1 MKYNTLIIIFFINN
15 LFFLANIS
23 FLLTFEAMNWDNII
37 GQDAL
42 KKQLQESVKNN
53 RIGQALIFLGQEG
66 YGILPLIL
74 AFCREIISMENP
86 ESAIKIDSLN
96 HIDMHFS
103 FPTYI
108 TDKKNTS
115 SSFINIFREQVL
127 SNPYFDFEDWTNTL
141 EDWTNTLKSKNK
153 QLTISTDEIE
163 NIIPKLRLKSYE
175 GGHKIL
181 IIWNAD
187 RMKDVVANKFLKTL
201 EEPPEKTLIILT
213 ANSLDNFLPT
223 ITSRTQIIKVKNI
236 DDEAIKNQLE
246 KQNIDENTIQNII
259 FQAQGNWNKVL
270 KILSS
275 QNIENKFEEH
285 FIKWVRYAFN
295 AKTKPQYLKEILL
308 WADDTSSWN
317 RETQKHFLNYASEI
331 FRLALLENYTAQ
343 SLVYKKLKI
352 NNFKWDSFSKF
363 INGIN
368 IQNILEEISEA
379 NNHITRNGNAK
390 IIWTDLGI
398 KLTRFLHKKT

>member
-1 MKYNTLIIIFFINN
+1 M
-15 LFFLANIS
+15 ANIS

-53 RIGQALIFLGQEG
+53 RIGQALLFVGQEG

-103 FPTYI
+103 FPTYTI
-108 TDKKNTS
+108 DKKNIS
-115 SSFINIFREQVL
+115 SSFIKIFREQVL

-141 EDWTNTLKSKNK
+141 NSENK
-153 QLTISTDEIE
+153 QLIISTDEIE

-187 RMKDVVANKFLKTL
+187 RMNDVAANKFLKTL

-223 ITSRTQIIKVKNI
+223 ITSRTQIIEVKNI
-236 DDEAIKNQLE
+236 DDEAIKNQLK
-246 KQNIDENTIQNII
+246 KQNIDEITIQNII
-259 FQAQGNWNKVL
+259 FQAQGNWNNVL

-317 RETQKHFLNYASEI
+317 RETQKQFLNYASEI

-352 NNFKWDSFSKF
+352 NNFKWDSFSKQWNQYSKYF
-363 INGIN
+363 G
-368 IQNILEEISEA
+368 
-379 NNHITRNGNAK
+379 RNFRGE
-390 IIWTDLGI
+390 
-398 KLTRFLHKKT
+398 

>member
-1 MKYNTLIIIFFINN
+1 M
-15 LFFLANIS
+15 ANIS
-23 FLLTFEAMNWDNII
+23 FLLNFEAMNWDNII

-53 RIGQALIFLGQEG
+53 RIGQALLFVGQEG

-103 FPTYI
+103 FPTYTI
-108 TDKKNTS
+108 DKKNIS
-115 SSFINIFREQVL
+115 SSFIKIFREQVL

-141 EDWTNTLKSKNK
+141 NSENK
-153 QLTISTDEIE
+153 QLIISTDEIE

-187 RMKDVVANKFLKTL
+187 RMNDVAANKFLKTL

-223 ITSRTQIIKVKNI
+223 ITSRTQIIDVKNI
-236 DDEAIKNQLE
+236 DDEAIKNQLK
-246 KQNIDENTIQNII
+246 KQNIDEITIQNII
-259 FQAQGNWNKVL
+259 FQAQGNWNNAL
-270 KILSS
+270 RILSS

-317 RETQKHFLNYASEI
+317 RETQKQFLNYASEI

-398 KLTRFLHKKT
+398 KLTRFLHKKN